1 MTKKTES
8 KVPKRRFQGDAGST
22 WMRTLETGQ
31 VARNEILDQQG
42 WNGRR
47 VLGFKLP
54 KWQRPERWTD
64 EQSASFVESVF
75 LGANIGSFM
84 YNSHLHHELSEILLD
99 GQQRLRALERYWN
112 SEFGVTGEDGAEH
125 RWTDLSDLDKAHM
138 RRITFP
144 YVITQYST
152 EGLMRE
158 AYNRHNFS
166 GTAHLITEM
175 APDTENMR
183 DAALA
188 PKM

>member
-1 MTKKTES
+1 MTHETDS
-8 KVPKRRFQGDAGST
+8 MVPKRRFYGETGNT
-22 WMRTLETGQ
+22 FIGILETQQ
-31 VARNEILDQQG
+31 VNNNKILDQQG
-42 WNGRR
+42 WTGRR

-54 KWQRPERWTD
+54 EWQRPERWTD
-64 EQSASFVESVF
+64 EQSASFIESVF

-84 YNSHLHHELSEILLD
+84 YNSHLHHELSEIVLD

-112 SEFGVTGEDGAEH
+112 GEFSVTGEDGAEH
-125 RWTDLSDLDKAHM
+125 SWTDLSDLGKAHM
-138 RRITFP
+138 RRMTFP
-144 YVITQYST
+144 YVMTQYST

-188 PKM
+188 PRM